1 MYTILVNVLEKE
13 RMVLLKYILA
23 TNTLGERFTDFDW
36 TAFLVTIGLGVLKI
50 LAIYFAFILVKSAAN
65 RVITRLFA
73 KYRQRNDVS
82 EGRAQTLESLSKNII
97 GYILI
102 FIFFVTILQI
112 FNIEVTAI
120 LAGAGII
127 GLAVGFGAQGLVSD
141 VVTGFFILLEKQVDV
156 GDFISTGDFS
166 GIVEEVGLRTTHIRG
181 FDGTLHY
188 VPNREI
194 SSVSNHSRGN
204 MRALVDIGI
213 SYDDDI
219 DKAMVVL
226 QQVCAEIAQEDENIV
241 DGPNVLGVQTLG
253 ASDVVLRVLCKTK
266 NMEQWGVERKLRKA
280 LKEALDRNGIEIP
293 FPHQVYIEKK
303 EN

>member
-1 MYTILVNVLEKE
+1 MVGLE
-13 RMVLLKYILA
+13 YILGLNLLGDKIA
-23 TNTLGERFTDFDW
+23 NFNWGGLLVTLG
-36 TAFLVTIGLGVLKI
+36 IGALQI
-50 LAIYFAFILVKSAAN
+50 LAIWIVFIAVKAAAN
-65 RVITRLFA
+65 KVIERIFD
-73 KYRQRNDVS
+73 KYSKRNDVS
-82 EGRAQTLESLSKNII
+82 AGRAQTLQSLSKNIV
-97 GYILI
+97 GYVLI

-112 FNIEVTAI
+112 FGIQVTAI
-120 LAGAGII
+120 LAGAGIV

-156 GDFISTGDFS
+156 GDYVSTGNFS

-194 SSVSNHSRGN
+194 TSVSNHSRGN

-213 SYDDDI
+213 SYDDNI
-219 DKAMVVL
+219 DKAMVVM
-226 QQVCAEIAQEDENIV
+226 QEVCDRIAREDDNIV
-241 DGPNVLGVQTLG
+241 EGPNVVGVQTLG
-253 ASDVVLRVLCKTK
+253 ASDVVLRIIGKTR

-280 LKEALDRNGIEIP
+280 LKEALDQNGIEIP

-303 EN
+303 EQ

>member
-1 MYTILVNVLEKE
+1 MFCLNYIVGLNVLGDKIANFNWGG
-13 RMVLLKYILA
+13 L
-23 TNTLGERFTDFDW
+23 
-36 TAFLVTIGLGVLKI
+36 LVTIGIGALQV
-50 LAIYFAFILVKSAAN
+50 LAIWIAFIVVKGAAN
-65 RVITRLFA
+65 KVLERIFD
-73 KYRQRNDVS
+73 KYSKRNDVS
-82 EGRAQTLESLSKNII
+82 AGRAQTLQSLSKNIV
-97 GYILI
+97 GYVLI

-112 FNIEVTAI
+112 FGIQVTAI

-156 GDFISTGDFS
+156 GDYVSTGNFS

-194 SSVSNHSRGN
+194 TSVSNHSRGN

-219 DKAMVVL
+219 DKAIVVL
-226 QQVCAEIAQEDENIV
+226 QQVCDQIAQEDNNIV
-241 DGPNVLGVQTLG
+241 DGPNVIGVQTLG
-253 ASDVVLRVLCKTK
+253 ASDVVLRIIGKTK

-280 LKEALDRNGIEIP
+280 LKEALDQNGIEIP

-303 EN
+303 DQ

>member
-1 MYTILVNVLEKE
+1 MFRLNYIVGLNVLGDKF
-13 RMVLLKYILA
+13 A
-23 TNTLGERFTDFDW
+23 NFDW
-36 TAFLVTIGLGVLKI
+36 GGLLVTIGIGALQI
-50 LAIYFAFILVKSAAN
+50 LAIWIAFIIVKGAAN
-65 RVITRLFA
+65 KVLERVFDNYS
-73 KYRQRNDVS
+73 KRNDVS
-82 EGRAQTLESLSKNII
+82 AGRAQTLLSLSKNIV
-97 GYILI
+97 GYVLI

-112 FNIEVTAI
+112 FGIQVTAI
-120 LAGAGII
+120 LAGAGIV

-156 GDFISTGDFS
+156 GDYVTTGSFS

-194 SSVSNHSRGN
+194 TSISNHSRGN

-219 DKAMVVL
+219 DKAIAVL
-226 QQVCAEIAQEDENIV
+226 QQVCDKIAQEDENII
-241 DGPNVLGVQTLG
+241 DGPNVIGVQTLG
-253 ASDVVLRVLCKTK
+253 ASDVVLRVIGKTK

-280 LKEALDRNGIEIP
+280 LKEALDQNGIEIP

-303 EN
+303 EQ

>member
-1 MYTILVNVLEKE
+1 MNYIVGLNVLGDKIANFNWGG
-13 RMVLLKYILA
+13 L
-23 TNTLGERFTDFDW
+23 
-36 TAFLVTIGLGVLKI
+36 LVTIGIGALQV
-50 LAIYFAFILVKSAAN
+50 LAIWIAFIVVKGAAN
-65 RVITRLFA
+65 KVLERIFD
-73 KYRQRNDVS
+73 KYSKRNDVS
-82 EGRAQTLESLSKNII
+82 AGRAQTLQSLSKNIV
-97 GYILI
+97 GYVLI

-112 FNIEVTAI
+112 FGIQVTAI

-156 GDFISTGDFS
+156 GDYVSTGNFS

-194 SSVSNHSRGN
+194 TSVSNHSRGN

-219 DKAMVVL
+219 DKAIVVL
-226 QQVCAEIAQEDENIV
+226 QQVCDQIAQEDNNIV
-241 DGPNVLGVQTLG
+241 DGPNVIGVQTLG
-253 ASDVVLRVLCKTK
+253 ASDVVLRIIGKTK

-280 LKEALDRNGIEIP
+280 LKEALDQNGIEIP

-303 EN
+303 DQ